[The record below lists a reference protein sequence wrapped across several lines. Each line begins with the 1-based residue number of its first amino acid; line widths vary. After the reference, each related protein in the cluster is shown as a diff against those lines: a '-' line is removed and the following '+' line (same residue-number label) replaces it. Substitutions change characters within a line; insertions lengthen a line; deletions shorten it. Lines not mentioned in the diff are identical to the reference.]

1 MKHKK
6 FKRCFTRRIITD
18 KAVITCR
25 YNVNHCLISTYPE
38 LPAKLMSLYRGTSPA
53 ALWDLAAD
61 LNGYVEEPTNT

>member
-18 KAVITCR
+18 EAIIACR

-38 LPAKLMSLYRGTSPA
+38 IPAKLMSLYRGTSPA

-61 LNGYVEEPTNT
+61 LGGYVETN